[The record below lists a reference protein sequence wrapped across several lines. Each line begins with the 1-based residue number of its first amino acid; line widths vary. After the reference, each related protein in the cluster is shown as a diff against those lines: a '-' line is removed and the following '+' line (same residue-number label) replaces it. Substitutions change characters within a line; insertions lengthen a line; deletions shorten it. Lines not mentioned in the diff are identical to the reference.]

1 MENIIAFIVVF
12 GLLVFFHELGHFLFA
27 KNAGILVREFAIGF
41 GPKIF
46 SYKKKETLYTIRL
59 LPLGGYVQMAGQDDE
74 PIVLN
79 AGYRVGLLFN
89 DAGEVKQIVTSNL
102 EKYPNIEPFEVAS
115 AELETSL
122 FIKGIVLG
130 DETEE
135 LITYTVARDCEI
147 VDGNDKRAIAP
158 YDRQFRSKSWIHRFM
173 TIAAGPVFNFILAF
187 FLFIIF
193 AFASG
198 GVPSND
204 ARMGDV
210 QSDSAAATAGIK
222 ENDLI
227 KEIDGKK
234 IATWTDMTTIV
245 RANPDKKLNFAIE
258 RNGEIEKIVVTPK
271 KVTQGEE
278 KVGQIGVMAPKDS
291 SIGAKLSYGVDQ
303 TVFWFKQIFV
313 SLGNLI
319 TGGFSLDKLGG
330 PVYIYQS
337 TAAVV
342 NNGAIMLLQW
352 GAVLS
357 INLGII
363 NLLPIPALDGGRLLF
378 LIVEAIR
385 RKPLDSKKEG
395 MVTVIGFALLM
406 LLMVLVTWNDITR
419 FFFK

>member
-1 MENIIAFIVVF
+1 MENILAFIVVF

-46 SYKKKETLYTIRL
+46 SYKKKETLYTVRL

-74 PIVLN
+74 PVVLTP
-79 AGYRVGLLFN
+79 GYRVGLMFN
-89 DAGEVKQIVTSNL
+89 EAGEVSQIMTSNL
-102 EKYPNIEPFEVAS
+102 DKYPNIEPIEVA
-115 AELETSL
+115 AADLEKDL
-122 FIKGIVLG
+122 FVRGIVLG
-130 DETEE
+130 DESETVV
-135 LITYTVARDCEI
+135 TYPVARNCEM
-147 VDGNDKRAIAP
+147 VDGHTTRAIAP
-158 YDRQFRSKSWIHRFM
+158 LDRQFNSKSWWHRFM
-173 TIAAGPVFNFILAF
+173 TIAAGPLFNFILAF
-187 FLFIIF
+187 FLFIVF

-198 GVPSND
+198 GVPTDD
-204 ARMGDV
+204 ARMGEV
-210 QSDSAAATAGIK
+210 QSGSAAAIAGVKADDVIK
-222 ENDLI
+222 TINGE
-227 KEIDGKK
+227 K
-234 IATWTDMTTIV
+234 IESWTDMTTIV
-245 RANPDKKLNFAIE
+245 RANPQKELAFSLE
-258 RNGEIEKIVVTPK
+258 RDGEVKNITITPK
-271 KVTQGEE
+271 KVTQDTE

-291 SIGAKLSYGVDQ
+291 TISAKLNYGVDQ

-313 SLGNLI
+313 SLKNMVS
-319 TGGFSLDKLGG
+319 GGFSLDSLGG

-337 TAAVV
+337 TATVV
-342 NNGAIMLLQW
+342 SNGAIMLLQW

-378 LIVEAIR
+378 LIVEAVR

-395 MVTVIGFALLM
+395 LVTVIGFALLM